1 MVDIWKHRN
10 KGKPQFTCDGRNGGK
25 ICHSYDLGSVGNQEA
40 SSIKCT
46 CPKEFDHIEYD
57 IPKHDWTLF
66 VDGRTQ
72 IEIDTLV
79 VENTCNPDIAGPN
92 GCADMS
98 GSSSKVGFQ
107 INRDIISLKRYSQ
120 IGDCFE
126 NLFSQEL

>member
-46 CPKEFDHIEYD
+46 CPKEFDYIEYD
-57 IPKHDWTLF
+57 IPRHDWTLF

-79 VENTCNPDIAGPN
+79 VENTCNPDEAGPN

-107 INRDIISLKRYSQ
+107 INRRIISLKRYSQ
-120 IGDCFE
+120 IDDCFE